1 MSSFNKN
8 LIPRRVHKERSQPQ
22 HRVSKHGLLEK
33 KQDYKLRARDRNRKQ
48 LRLKLLKE
56 KASFRNPDEFYF
68 GMIHSATDA
77 GRTRRTPNLK
87 EKDAVP
93 IAHRDREQR
102 FLAETQD
109 KGYVVF
115 KHSMEEGKIG
125 KMRQRLHFAES
136 NAEGKRRH
144 VVFVDDEEEG
154 KKVLKERQMIGEGED
169 RTNHPG
175 MHNEKAI
182 RKMRRRAYAELEQRT
197 GRRDKLKTVLQDL
210 DTEKALLAKG
220 RRFVERRADPVTG
233 APAVYRWQ
241 QERKR

>member
-8 LIPRRVHKERSQPQ
+8 LIPRRIHKERSQPQ

-68 GMIHSATDA
+68 GMIRSATDA
-77 GRTRRTPNLK
+77 GRARKTLNMK

-102 FLAETQD
+102 LLAETQD
-109 KGYVVF
+109 KGYVAF
-115 KHSMEEGKIG
+115 KHAIEDGKIG
-125 KMRQRLHFAES
+125 EMRRRLHFAES
-136 NAEGKRRH
+136 SAEVKGRH
-144 VVFVDDEEEG
+144 VLFVDDEEEE
-154 KKVLKERQMIGEGED
+154 KKILKERQLNRE
-169 RTNHPG
+169 RG
-175 MHNEKAI
+175 METEKTGLYNEKAL
-182 RKMRRRAYAELEQRT
+182 RKMRKRAYAELKQRT
-197 GRRDKLKTVLQDL
+197 ERRDKLKTVLQDL
-210 DTEKALLAKG
+210 DTERALLAKG
-220 RRFVERRADPVTG
+220 RRFMEKRADPMTG
-233 APAVYRWQ
+233 APAVYRWH